1 MERKENNFFDILSV
15 EEMIIKLKQMGVSEK
30 EIDLMIKRIEKN
42 LSQEDLARLA
52 EYSGKSAISK
62 LEHAGDNIT
71 MKQVKRIAKAL
82 NVTSAYLMGWESPRN
97 QEFIE
102 LIEDATPVVQESVVN
117 LLKSAQPKS

>member
-1 MERKENNFFDILSV
+1 MTIAERIRE
-15 EEMIIKLKQMGVSEK
+15 
-30 EIDLMIKRIEKN
+30 KRIEKN

-102 LIEDATPVVQESVVN
+102 LFEDATSVVQESVVN